1 MSTQL
6 SAANA
11 ISLEK
16 ELIWFSSVLDT
27 RIALYFEHDT
37 SESEGE
43 KIFGSIE
50 EIPLPDLSNDD
61 SAYGSIVS
69 DLDLE
74 FDERILLAL
83 TLVPHIRPDLLDLL
97 FTRNKNFDRGFTQF
111 GGWKGESHGGFIPTC
126 ETAAFIIAGNDLSKR
141 FKLLSYFEGDGIL
154 IKNSIL
160 TLEHKSSGEPFMSA
174 AVRISSEYL
183 NRLTSGVYQKPDYSM
198 NFPAKLITTKLTWDD
213 LILPMEVRE
222 EIENIITWIK
232 NSKIIL

>member
-111 GGWKGESHGGFIPTC
+111 
-126 ETAAFIIAGNDLSKR
+126 
-141 FKLLSYFEGDGIL
+141 
-154 IKNSIL
+154 
-160 TLEHKSSGEPFMSA
+160 
-174 AVRISSEYL
+174 
-183 NRLTSGVYQKPDYSM
+183 
-198 NFPAKLITTKLTWDD
+198 
-213 LILPMEVRE
+213 
-222 EIENIITWIK
+222 
-232 NSKIIL
+232 